1 MTVPDDV
8 LARLLGDIRRTP
20 AGLAGSRLVCIDGP
34 AGSGKTTLSAQLASA
49 LGATVVHMDD
59 LYAGWTGMDEGVDQL
74 LHAVLAPLAR
84 GEQGRYR
91 RYDWSTDEYAETV
104 TVEPTDVVVVEGCGS
119 ASMGTDL
126 YLPWIAWVE
135 APDDLRLARGLARD
149 GAAALDH
156 WRAFMVQERVHYA
169 TNDTARRAHV
179 RLDET
184 GHLRDA
190 EGPTVSPGTGRWAET
205 GGGNPL

>member
-8 LARLLGDIRRTP
+8 LARLLGDIRRAP

-59 LYAGWTGMDEGVDQL
+59 LYAGWTGLDGGVDQL
-74 LHAVLAPLAR
+74 LRAVLAPLAR
-84 GEQGRYR
+84 GEQGSYR
-91 RYDWSTDEYAETV
+91 RYDWSAGEYAETV
-104 TVEPTDVVVVEGCGS
+104 TVEPTDVIVVEGCGS
-119 ASMGTDL
+119 ASTGTDL
-126 YLPWIAWVE
+126 YRPWIVWVE

-156 WRAFMVQERVHYA
+156 WRAFMAQERVHYA
-169 TNDTARRAHV
+169 ANDTARRAHV

-184 GHLRDA
+184 GHLQDG
-190 EGPTVSPGTGRWAET
+190 EGPTTSPAQGRWAET
-205 GGGNPL
+205 GGGEPL